1 VNSQIKAVSF
11 DLWDT
16 IVHDDSDEPK
26 RKAKGLRS
34 KKAERRHLLWQA
46 LNKHDPISEAE
57 VGLAYDVAD
66 AAFNRVWHE
75 QHVTWRIGERLE
87 VAIRGLGRKLPA
99 EDFSELVRRHE
110 EMEVDVRPELVA
122 GIVEALAAIHRRYR
136 TCVVSDAIV
145 TPGRCLRQLI
155 ASYDLARHLDG
166 YAFSDEVGHSKP
178 HRAMFEYAARQ
189 IGVAIEEILHVGD
202 RDHNDVKGPHL
213 LGMRAILFIGTRAV
227 DKDRTSAD
235 AICAR
240 HADLPGVI
248 DELAGAG
255 RA

>member
-1 VNSQIKAVSF
+1 VNRKINAVSF

-34 KKAERRHLLWQA
+34 KKAERRHLLWRA
-46 LNKHDPISEAE
+46 LNKHGPIGEAE

-87 VAIRGLGRKLPA
+87 VAIKGLARNLPPD
-99 EDFSELVRRHE
+99 DFAELVRKHE
-110 EMEVDVRPELVA
+110 EMEVEIRPDLIAGVA
-122 GIVEALAAIHRRYR
+122 EALAEIHKRYR

-166 YAFSDEVGHSKP
+166 YAFSDEVGYSKP
-178 HRAMFEYAARQ
+178 HRSMFEYAARQ
-189 IGVAIEEILHVGD
+189 MGIAIEEIVHVGD
-202 RDHNDVKGPHL
+202 RDHNDVKGPQK
-213 LGMRAILFIGTRAV
+213 LGMKAILFIGTRAL

-240 HADLPGVI
+240 HADLPGLI
-248 DELAGAG
+248 DRLAG
-255 RA
+255 